1 MSCAVILVDVCF
13 CELVVKY
20 LIVSPAAMAFLHAFG
35 WYDVLCMYSC
45 LFVFFVWVFISSML
59 VIVKLGPLYTIISR
73 NVTLD
78 SRVNL
83 IVGGGYR

>member
-20 LIVSPAAMAFLHAFG
+20 LIVSPAAMAFL
-35 WYDVLCMYSC
+35 
-45 LFVFFVWVFISSML
+45 SSML